1 MSENPPPPQMRRLRV
16 LFLLAFGSSM
26 SILSMDF
33 FAPSM
38 PDATRG
44 LATTPDAIKS
54 SFVLFMLGFGCGP
67 FLWGY
72 LADHV
77 GRRRTLLAGVSCYVL
92 ASLGCALSPGIASF
106 LACRFAQGVAAAS
119 GSVISRAVLRDVYGP
134 GGATKAIAR
143 MFLIMVWVPITAPF
157 VGGMISSWFHWRI
170 SFAVMAA
177 VAGMVLTG
185 SFLWLK
191 ETNPAHEPSAMP
203 HRRRWVEILARRE
216 FLGAALPNM
225 FCFAAVL
232 LFQTAYSYI
241 GEARFGFTSRD
252 SGFIL
257 TGFNIAI
264 SAGCYLV
271 MVTVPRIGIEDS
283 ISAGMRMMVIGFCGF
298 GVVALVAEP
307 SLVLVSCCLAC
318 AGVGM
323 GMVVSLNT
331 GQALIPFPHAAG
343 TAAAIF
349 LLVQSFGAA
358 AINFAAST
366 LPEAG
371 LHELALMLAACSILA
386 LATSRLARAPLSA
399 RDGS

>member
-1 MSENPPPPQMRRLRV
+1 MRRLRI
-16 LFLLAFGSSM
+16 LFVLAFASSM
-26 SILSMDF
+26 SVLSMDF

-38 PDATRG
+38 PDATRA
-44 LATTPDAIKS
+44 LSTTPEAIKS
-54 SFVLFMLGFGCGP
+54 SFVLFMLGFGFGP

-77 GRRRTLLAGVSCYVL
+77 GRRRTLLMGVSCYVL
-92 ASLGCALSPGIASF
+92 ASLGCALSPGIGSF
-106 LACRFAQGVAAAS
+106 LACRVAQGVAAAS
-119 GSVISRAVLRDVYGP
+119 GSVISRAVLRDVYGS

-157 VGGMISSWFHWRI
+157 LGGMISSWFDWRI
-170 SFAVMAA
+170 SFGVMAA
-177 VAGMVLTG
+177 VAGLILTG
-185 SFLWLK
+185 SFLWQA
-191 ETNPAHEPSAMP
+191 ETNPAHEPSAMAHGSRWKRILG
-203 HRRRWVEILARRE
+203 HRG

-241 GEARFGFTSRD
+241 GEDRFGFTTRE
-252 SGFIL
+252 SGLIL

-264 SAGCYLV
+264 STGCYLV
-271 MVTVPRIGIEDS
+271 MVTVPRFGIEDS
-283 ISAGMRMMVIGFCGF
+283 IAIGMRMMVIGFCGF
-298 GVVALVAEP
+298 GAVSFMAEP

-318 AGVGM
+318 ACIGM

-343 TAAAIF
+343 TAAALF

-358 AINFAAST
+358 GISFAANA
-366 LPEAG
+366 LFEAG
-371 LHELALMLAACSILA
+371 LHQLALMLAACSILA
-386 LATSRLARAPLSA
+386 LATSRLARSP
-399 RDGS
+399 R